1 MEDMQMDFQKQLGER
16 LRICRVNKKSSIEEI
31 ALLSGINPSHLGKIE
46 RGESNIT
53 LKTLSKIIEALGSS
67 YSEIFNFDKPFQP
80 PKEPLIEK
88 TLSNLYYLTIEE
100 QEHIYQET
108 MLFRSKK

>member
-1 MEDMQMDFQKQLGER
+1 MDFQRQLGER
-16 LRICRVNKKSSIEEI
+16 LRTCRLNKKCSIEEL

-53 LKTLSKIIEALGSS
+53 LKTLSKVIEALGAS
-67 YSEIFNFDKPFQP
+67 YSEIFDFDEPLQP

-100 QEHIYQET
+100 QEHIYQT
-108 MLFRSKK
+108 TLLFRSKK